1 MSNEVIM
8 KAPHA
13 DPNDPLRYIDSE
25 EVKPSVDAV
34 HDPDPPTIS
43 APLPPMEDE
52 LLKETD
58 LLPPKKDNKR
68 KQPEPPV
75 EPRKSKRNR
84 IFSKFFQFES
94 KNEGPGVETNKKKT
108 NKKTQKVPYKP
119 VKNTSRKTNRNTD
132 RNTKKQKTDDN
143 RGSSSLIDSAK
154 NLVKKGVKKVRT
166 LTGTSIKYVKASIS
180 QLLNASTANLNL
192 NITATMI
199 KNFLVE
205 NKDKLFGMK
214 GKIIRDM
221 IERANSIDQGNSLYG
236 CGSGKT
242 LKPGENSFNWSS
254 SPSDGDD
261 GLVYC
266 WATKVPCAFN
276 LGKVDMAGHGLN
288 HEMEHAVPCVRQFMI
303 NCLSQIKNLPDDEES
318 IYRRYH
324 NLLIEILKGYLPSVS
339 EDEDKIIKYV
349 YYIFK
354 MFRRQQVILGL
365 PSISLFNQIKCA
377 INLIDIDFK
386 NENNYLSFRLKPN
399 KEIIKKTAKDMDS
412 KDSKKFNSPCNMIG
426 SKHKDSA
433 FKSKQKLTEYY
444 EGTYKDSRGRPVPA
458 LVSKAVK
465 KAIEFAGMTT
475 QKKEKLLM
483 EQCTKICDEYN
494 SLFDGHSKLSS
505 ICSACSIVIV
515 TTIMKSTYVELE
527 IDTKTVPELITWS
540 KKAIE
545 FLKSNINYLDN
556 DDVLAHIDA
565 KHADLLAKSQ
575 GNVSTV
581 NYLEMND
588 KTIKDLIDKPEIS
601 PIHNMS
607 GGGELSGKLN
617 RASTLLGR
625 QRNER
630 KSNKEGRRSFK
641 NQRRM
646 TIVQNDKQGQKGNR
660 YNSRLSKQQ
669 MRNQEYNQ
677 SQLLRVV
684 DERLQ
689 IKENDYY
696 EVYDEYKSLKIDD
709 KLDDRNL
716 ATTMNKF
723 LDLLDCQF
731 TEEEFLDV
739 LIQYDG
745 YDKLDLSDKL
755 GEVTILEDIEE
766 LETMNEY
773 ISDRFVCSVECE
785 GEILL
790 PEEVE
795 RDLNSIVNDSA
806 RSKKSVKVSKRKK
819 RKKKK

>member
-8 KAPHA
+8 EAPLA
-13 DPNDPLRYIDSE
+13 GPDDPLRYIDSE

-34 HDPDPPTIS
+34 HDPDPPTMP
-43 APLPPMEDE
+43 APIPPIEDKMEIDDSP
-52 LLKETD
+52 KED
-58 LLPPKKDNKR
+58 KKR

-75 EPRKSKRNR
+75 EPRKSKRNK
-84 IFSKFFQFES
+84 IFPKFFQFES
-94 KNEGPGVETNKKKT
+94 KNEGPGVETNKKKG
-108 NKKTQKVPYKP
+108 NKTQKVDYKR
-119 VKNTSRKTNRNTD
+119 VRNTNRNTD
-132 RNTKKQKTDDN
+132 RNTKRDTKRTKKDDK
-143 RGSSSLIDSAK
+143 RGSSSLVDAAK
-154 NLVKKGVKKVRT
+154 KFIKKGVKKVET
-166 LTGTSIKYVKASIS
+166 LTGTRVKYVKESIS
-180 QLLNASTANLNL
+180 GLLNASAVNL

-254 SPSDGDD
+254 SPSNGDD

-276 LGKVDMAGHGLN
+276 LGKEDMAGHGLN
-288 HEMEHAVPCVRQFMI
+288 HEMEHAVACVRQFMI
-303 NCLSQIKNLPDDEES
+303 NCLAQIKNLPDDEES

-339 EDEDKIIKYV
+339 EDKIIKYV

-365 PSISLFNQIKCA
+365 PSISLFNKIKCA
-377 INLIDIDFK
+377 INLIDIKFK
-386 NENNYLSFRLKPN
+386 NENGYLSFILKPN
-399 KEIIKKTAKDMDS
+399 DGIVKKTAKDMDS
-412 KDSKKFNSPCNMIG
+412 KESKQFNPPCNMIG
-426 SKHKDSA
+426 SKHKNSA
-433 FKSKQKLTEYY
+433 FKSKQTLTQYY
-444 EGTYKDSRGRPVPA
+444 ERTYKDSRRHPDPA

-465 KAIEFAGMTT
+465 KATAFAAMST
-475 QKKEKLLM
+475 KDKEILLM
-483 EQCTKICDEYN
+483 EQCTKICNEYN

-540 KKAIE
+540 EKAIE
-545 FLKSNINYLDN
+545 FLKSNIDYLDN
-556 DDVLAHIDA
+556 DDVLAHIDT
-565 KHADLLAKSQ
+565 KHSDLLAKSQ

-601 PIHNMS
+601 SIHNMS
-607 GGGELSGKLN
+607 GGGKLS
-617 RASTLLGR
+617 RESTLLGR

-630 KSNKEGRRSFK
+630 KSNREGRQSSK
-641 NQRRM
+641 NKRRM
-646 TIVQNDKQGQKGNR
+646 TIVQNDRQGQKGNR

-696 EVYDEYKSLKIDD
+696 EVYDEYILSKQGDD
-709 KLDDRNL
+709 LSH
-716 ATTMNKF
+716 TMNKF

-731 TEEEFLDV
+731 TEDEFLDV

-755 GEVTILEDIEE
+755 GEVIILEDKEE
-766 LETMNEY
+766 LKIMNEY
-773 ISDRFVCSVECE
+773 ITDKFVCSVECE

-790 PEEVE
+790 PEEVQ

-819 RKKKK
+819 RKKKKQTKRKNKK

>member
-8 KAPHA
+8 EAPHA
-13 DPNDPLRYIDSE
+13 GPNDDI
-25 EVKPSVDAV
+25 VKYAPSTITGVDAI
-34 HDPDPPTIS
+34 PYPYPPTTS
-43 APLPPMEDE
+43 APLPPIDDEMQED
-52 LLKETD
+52 
-58 LLPPKKDNKR
+58 LPPKKVNKR
-68 KQPEPPV
+68 KQPEDSDETTSKSA
-75 EPRKSKRNR
+75 EPTRRSTRKK
-84 IFSKFFQFES
+84 IFPKFLQFES
-94 KNEGPGVETNKKKT
+94 KKEGPGVETNKKKT
-108 NKKTQKVPYKP
+108 NKKTQKVAYKP
-119 VKNTSRKTNRNTD
+119 VKNTNRNTNRNTK
-132 RNTKKQKTDDN
+132 RTKKDDDK
-143 RGSSSLIDSAK
+143 RGSSSLVDAAK

-166 LTGTSIKYVKASIS
+166 LTGTSVKYVKKSIS
-180 QLLNASTANLNL
+180 QLLNASAVNL

-214 GKIIRDM
+214 GAIIRSM

-254 SPSDGDD
+254 SGDND

-303 NCLSQIKNLPDDEES
+303 NCLAQIKNLPNDDES

-324 NLLIEILKGYLPSVS
+324 NILIEVLKEYITGIK
-339 EDEDKIIKYV
+339 EDKINKYV

-377 INLIDIDFK
+377 INLIDIKFK
-386 NENNYLSFRLKPN
+386 NENDYLSFILSPN
-399 KEIIKKTAKDMDS
+399 NDLVKKTAQDMDS
-412 KDSKKFNSPCNMIG
+412 KESKKFNSPCNMIG

-433 FKSKQKLTEYY
+433 FNSKKKLTKYY
-444 EGTYKDSRGRPVPA
+444 EDTYKDSRGRPDPV

-465 KAIEFAGMTT
+465 IATDFAGMRP
-475 QKKEKLLM
+475 KDKEKLLM
-483 EQCTKICDEYN
+483 GQCKKICDEYN

-527 IDTKTVPELITWS
+527 IDTKTVPELISWS
-540 KKAIE
+540 EKAIE

-556 DDVLAHIDA
+556 DDVLLHIDT
-565 KHADLLAKSQ
+565 KLGDLLAKSQ
-575 GNVSTV
+575 GNVSTEKYLRMDDQTIQDLV
-581 NYLEMND
+581 NKMIL
-588 KTIKDLIDKPEIS
+588 TQA
-601 PIHNMS
+601 
-607 GGGELSGKLN
+607 GGGTIYTPPTRTS
-617 RASTLLGR
+617 
-625 QRNER
+625 R
-630 KSNKEGRRSFK
+630 KNISSSFK
-641 NQRRM
+641 YR
-646 TIVQNDKQGQKGNR
+646 KGNNNR
-660 YNSRLSKQQ
+660 KLKRSNTRVLQYDKSK
-669 MRNQEYNQ
+669 
-677 SQLLRVV
+677 LLKVV
-684 DERLQ
+684 DERIQ
-689 IKENDYY
+689 TKQNDYY
-696 EVYDEYKSLKIDD
+696 EIYDEYILSKQGNDLSH
-709 KLDDRNL
+709 
-716 ATTMNKF
+716 TMNKF

-731 TEEEFLDV
+731 TEDEFLDV

-745 YDKLDLSDKL
+745 YDKIDLTDKL

-773 ISDRFVCSVECE
+773 IADRFICSVECE

-790 PEEVE
+790 PEEVI
-795 RDLNSIVNDSA
+795 RDLNSIVNDTS
-806 RSKKSVKVSKRKK
+806 RQKKTKK
-819 RKKKK
+819 RKAKRKRTKKNKK